1 MTPHTPPNESSSS
14 TPPRSAPA
22 RPAFQSTGAWE
33 NLGRS
38 DELHPLEASP
48 SGPGTPRRG
57 RVVLPRLAILA
68 VGAAALSLLL
78 ADALGAEVHPAPALL
93 LVALL
98 VALALRDRVRAE
110 RALAFYGR
118 FVRPGLQR
126 LLREETRMLAG
137 DKLFRG
143 RRTVILKID
152 MSDYTKTTF
161 HMPYGIRRLFID
173 LWFTVVDRVVARH
186 VFLDKSLGD
195 GSLYCFDDA
204 ISADGGGVACTAAIR
219 AAVEL
224 RDREV
229 GRFDEAFRRRLRHKL
244 EAEAGLAKVTESYL
258 TGYRETAGHDF
269 WSRRTTVRIALV
281 VGHVDEGL
289 WGLSSQ
295 SHYDVQG
302 APPILATRL
311 EDQARNG
318 EIVFDRQFLEALE
331 AESPGLLPRD
341 RLTHRTEDLKGIG
354 PWDVWVL
361 PEGVGLADS

>member
-1 MTPHTPPNESSSS
+1 M
-14 TPPRSAPA
+14 PA
-22 RPAFQSTGAWE
+22 RRP
-33 NLGRS
+33 
-38 DELHPLEASP
+38 
-48 SGPGTPRRG
+48 
-57 RVVLPRLAILA
+57 VVVVAILA
-68 VGAAALSLLL
+68 VGVGALTLLL

-93 LVALL
+93 LVTLLL
-98 VALALRDRVRAE
+98 VLALRDRLRAE

-126 LLREETRMLAG
+126 LLAEETRMLAG

-173 LWFTVVDRVVARH
+173 LWFTVVDRVVAKR

-195 GSLYCFDDA
+195 GSLYCFDD
-204 ISADGGGVACTAAIR
+204 DGKACTAAIR

-229 GRFDEAFRRRLRHKL
+229 ERFDEAFRQRLRSKL
-244 EAEAGLAKVTESYL
+244 EAEPGLASVTDAYL
-258 TGYRETAGHDF
+258 AGYRTATGHDF
-269 WSRRTTVRIALV
+269 WSRRTKVRIALV

-318 EIVFDRQFLEALE
+318 EIVFDHPFLEALE
-331 AESPGLLPRD
+331 AESPGLVDRD

-361 PEGVGLADS
+361 PEGVGLIR

>member
-1 MTPHTPPNESSSS
+1 M
-14 TPPRSAPA
+14 
-22 RPAFQSTGAWE
+22 
-33 NLGRS
+33 
-38 DELHPLEASP
+38 
-48 SGPGTPRRG
+48 
-57 RVVLPRLAILA
+57 A
-68 VGAAALSLLL
+68 VGFAALALLT
-78 ADALGAEVHPAPALL
+78 AGALGARVHPAPALL

-98 VALALRDRVRAE
+98 VVLALRDRMRAE

-152 MSDYTKTTF
+152 MAGYTRTTF
-161 HMPYGIRRLFID
+161 RMPYGIRRLFVD

-195 GSLYCFDDA
+195 GSIYCFDA
-204 ISADGGGVACTAAIR
+204 EAAADPCTTALR
-219 AAVEL
+219 AALDL

-229 GRFDEAFRRRLRHKL
+229 RRFDETFGRKLRVKL
-244 EAEAGLAKVTESYL
+244 EAEPELTEVTDAYFDD
-258 TGYRETAGHDF
+258 YRRASGHELWD
-269 WSRRTTVRIALV
+269 RRTTVRIALV
-281 VGHVDEGL
+281 VGYVDEGL

-318 EIVFDRQFLEALE
+318 EIVFDQAFLDALE
-331 AESPGLLPRD
+331 REAVGRGSGGLD
-341 RLTHRTEDLKGIG
+341 RSRLEHRVEELKGIG
-354 PWDVWVL
+354 PWQLWVV
-361 PEGVGLADS
+361 PPDKAVDG

>member
-1 MTPHTPPNESSSS
+1 MPVRLFEDHGTTRHALTDTGSRNS
-14 TPPRSAPA
+14 RAPEIA
-22 RPAFQSTGAWE
+22 RTGAWE

-38 DELHPLEASP
+38 DGLHPDEPAP
-48 SGPGTPRRG
+48 KKRRF
-57 RVVLPRLAILA
+57 VA
-68 VGAAALSLLL
+68 VGIVLVGASAMALLV
-78 ADALGAEVHPAPALL
+78 ADALGVELHPAPALL

-98 VALALRDRVRAE
+98 VALALRDSLRAE

-195 GSLYCFDDA
+195 GSLYCFDDD
-204 ISADGGGVACTAAIR
+204 DGRACTRALR

-229 GRFDEAFRRRLRHKL
+229 GRFDEAFRQRLRRKL
-244 EAEAGLAKVTESYL
+244 DSESNLAQVTETYL
-258 TGYRETAGHDF
+258 RSYREATGHDF
-269 WSRRTTVRIALV
+269 WNRHTKVRIALV
-281 VGHVDEGL
+281 AGHVDEGL

-318 EIVFDRQFLEALE
+318 EIVFDRSFLDALQK
-331 AESPGLLPRD
+331 ESPGLLD
-341 RLTHRTEDLKGIG
+341 ETTLVSRTEELKGIG
-354 PWDVWVL
+354 PWEVWVL
-361 PEGVGLADS
+361 PEGVGLEP

>member
-1 MTPHTPPNESSSS
+1 M
-14 TPPRSAPA
+14 
-22 RPAFQSTGAWE
+22 G
-33 NLGRS
+33 
-38 DELHPLEASP
+38 
-48 SGPGTPRRG
+48 
-57 RVVLPRLAILA
+57 A
-68 VGAAALSLLL
+68 VGAGALALLL
-78 ADALGAEVHPAPALL
+78 ADALGMDIHPAPALL

-98 VALALRDRVRAE
+98 VVLALRDRLQAE

-126 LLREETRMLAG
+126 LLREETRMVAG

-152 MSDYTKTTF
+152 LSDYTKTTF
-161 HMPYGIRRLFID
+161 RMPYGIRRLFVD

-186 VFLDKSLGD
+186 VFLDKNLGD
-195 GSLYCFDDA
+195 GSLYCFEEVP
-204 ISADGGGVACTAAIR
+204 GGTCTAALR

-229 GRFDEAFRRRLRHKL
+229 GRFDDAFRRRLRAKL
-244 EAEAGLAKVTESYL
+244 DAEPELAEVARPFFAGYEES
-258 TGYRETAGHDF
+258 TGHDV

-281 VGHVDEGL
+281 VGYVDEGL

-318 EIVFDRQFLEALE
+318 EIVFDDAFLEALE

-341 RLTHRTEDLKGIG
+341 RLRHRTEDLKGIG
-354 PWDVWVL
+354 PWGVWVL
-361 PEGVGLADS
+361 PEGVGPAR